1 MTVDLS
7 RRAVDAREL
16 MDDPHADEYMLGRTY
31 ERFPFVNAVVS
42 RWRSVYRRDIRP
54 LAREKPLRILDVGAG
69 GGDVSRAIAAWA
81 RRDSLSV
88 EVTALDADPRAI
100 RWARSRGATIEGSAV
115 EYRCAYTGELADAGE
130 RFDVVISNHL
140 LHHLSRDEL
149 AVVLRDCVRL
159 VGDGDGD
166 GDRGL
171 VIHRD
176 IERTRFAYRA
186 FAAATWPF
194 AKNLL
199 ADSFIRADGLTS
211 IRRAY
216 TADELTSAAP
226 PGWQVRRAFP
236 ARLELRW
243 EAADAGS

>member
-1 MTVDLS
+1 MTVDLAY
-7 RRAVDAREL
+7 RAVDAREL
-16 MDDPHADEYMLGRTY
+16 MDDPHADEHMLERTY
-31 ERFPFVNAVVS
+31 ERFSFVNALVS

-54 LAREKPLRILDVGAG
+54 RARERSLRILDVGAG
-69 GGDVSRAIAAWA
+69 GGDVSRAIVAWA
-81 RRDSLSV
+81 RRDSFSV
-88 EVTALDADPRAI
+88 RVTALDADPRAI
-100 RWARSRGATIEGSAV
+100 RWARSRGGGVEGSVV
-115 EYRCAYTGELADAGE
+115 EYRCAYTGELAEAGE

-149 AVVLRDCVRL
+149 AVVLGDCARL
-159 VGDGDGD
+159 VGDH
-166 GDRGL
+166 GL

-216 TADELTSAAP
+216 TAGELASAVP
-226 PGWQVRRAFP
+226 KGWRVRRAFP

-243 EAADAGS
+243 EAVNAGS